1 MHRHC
6 HSEASLRLG
15 CVTLVCFLAALQT
28 SEEFLLF
35 LGRKA
40 LNLRLART
48 ARPGASRADVIGY
61 PSTWA
66 TRGVRP
72 SLLSLLRSPPRPH
85 PSPFPLALAQA

>member
-15 CVTLVCFLAALQT
+15 CVTLVCFLAALAT

-40 LNLRLART
+40 LNLMMART
-48 ARPGASRADVIGY
+48 ARPGSSRADVIGCR
-61 PSTWA
+61 STWA
-66 TRGVRP
+66 TGSVCP
-72 SLLSLLRSPPRPH
+72 SLRSLTRSPLR
-85 PSPFPLALAQA
+85 